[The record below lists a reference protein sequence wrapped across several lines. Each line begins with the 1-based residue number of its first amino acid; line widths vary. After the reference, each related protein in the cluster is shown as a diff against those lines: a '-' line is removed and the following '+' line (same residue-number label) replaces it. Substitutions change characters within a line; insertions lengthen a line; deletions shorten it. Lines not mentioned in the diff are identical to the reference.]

1 MNEKL
6 ITAFSTALN
15 IPAEQVTDELSYQG
29 IAQWDSVAHMA
40 LVAELEAA
48 FNVML
53 DTDDIIGMSS
63 VSVARTILAKYGVT
77 F

>member
-6 ITAFSTALN
+6 TNAFCSALN
-15 IPAEQVTDELSYQG
+15 IAPEQVTDELSYQG
-29 IAQWDSVAHMA
+29 IQQWDSVAHMA

-53 DTDDIIGMSS
+53 DTDDIIAMSS
-63 VSVARTILAKYGVT
+63 VGVAKQILGKYGVG